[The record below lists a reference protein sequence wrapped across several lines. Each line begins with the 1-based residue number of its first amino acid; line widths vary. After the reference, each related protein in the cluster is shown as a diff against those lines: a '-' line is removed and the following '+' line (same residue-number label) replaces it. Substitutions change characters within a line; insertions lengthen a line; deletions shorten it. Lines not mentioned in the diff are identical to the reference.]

1 MELFTMHF
9 RSFYE
14 LDTHH
19 GIKFWKLNS
28 LLLCQVNAKDN
39 SKLHICLT
47 SYKNRDV
54 HSEFWRLKF
63 SFTFMKTVVI
73 KQL

>member
-28 LLLCQVNAKDN
+28 LLLCQVNGTIPSVATYLSD
-39 SKLHICLT
+39 I
-47 SYKNRDV
+47 
-54 HSEFWRLKF
+54 
-63 SFTFMKTVVI
+63 I
-73 KQL
+73 